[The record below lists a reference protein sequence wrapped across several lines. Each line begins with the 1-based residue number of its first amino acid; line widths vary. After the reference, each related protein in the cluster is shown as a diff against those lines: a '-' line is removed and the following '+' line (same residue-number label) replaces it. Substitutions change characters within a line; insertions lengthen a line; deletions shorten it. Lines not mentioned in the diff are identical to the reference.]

1 MFAGFSI
8 DFHDFPVIVALN
20 MNQTVSDNID
30 WKIHNCFLSQS
41 KVKLL
46 NKILPL
52 VLVLSVSLIIGYQ
65 AAFAT
70 EQIWAPY
77 CEVNGAKVDA
87 TTNGAAGSSN
97 VNKCAETH
105 DAFNVGS
112 PVSYQNIENAN
123 ISPGLTGDL
132 MIANCFRGNQN
143 FPIVNPKDNPDFAW
157 NLGFVDVLNCVQN
170 QRASNDLGLGVDEPV
185 IVASQPLELQ
195 NDELIVIDLTA
206 LNKCK
211 DFKFRLSSNT
221 NTERAWVGVS
231 DTPPTGIVADED
243 FTLLAGSIVDSS
255 ISSTDV
261 YIPFPKRDYLY
272 VTEVSDGGDNLFQ
285 QIRADCPDD
294 VVGGH
299 GGPID
304 KTALMV
310 TGAQLNASW
319 MIPVLVSAIGIGL
332 FVVTRKS

>member
-1 MFAGFSI
+1 
-8 DFHDFPVIVALN
+8 
-20 MNQTVSDNID
+20 
-30 WKIHNCFLSQS
+30 
-41 KVKLL
+41 
-46 NKILPL
+46 
-52 VLVLSVSLIIGYQ
+52 VLVLSISLIIGYQ

-87 TTNGAAGSSN
+87 TNNGVAGSSD
-97 VNKCAETH
+97 VSKCAETH

-123 ISPGLTGDL
+123 ISPGLSGDL
-132 MIANCFRGNQN
+132 MIANCFRGDTN
-143 FPIVNPKDNPDFAW
+143 FPLENPNNDGNFDW
-157 NLGFVDVLNCVQN
+157 NLEFMNVLNCVQN
-170 QRASNDLGLGVDEPV
+170 QRASNDLGIGVDFP
-185 IVASQPLELQ
+185 IIPAGGGQPLELQ
-195 NDELIVIDLTA
+195 NEELIVIDLTA
-206 LNKCK
+206 LDKCQ

-221 NTERAWVGVS
+221 DTERAWVGVS
-231 DTPPTGIVADED
+231 DTPPTDNVTDED
-243 FTLLAGSIVDSS
+243 FAGIKGSVVDSS
-255 ISSTDV
+255 ISTTDV

-272 VTEVSDGGDNLFQ
+272 VTEVSNGGDNLFQ

-319 MIPVLVSAIGIGL
+319 MIPVLVSAIGIGI
-332 FVVTRKS
+332 FVVTRKY

>member
-1 MFAGFSI
+1 
-8 DFHDFPVIVALN
+8 
-20 MNQTVSDNID
+20 MNETVSDDID

-52 VLVLSVSLIIGYQ
+52 VLVISVSLIIGYQ

-97 VNKCAETH
+97 VNKCAKDH

-123 ISPGLTGDL
+123 KSPGLSGIQI
-132 MIANCFRGNQN
+132 IANCFRGDDN
-143 FPIVNPKDNPDFAW
+143 FPLENPNDDGDFDW
-157 NLGFVDVLNCVQN
+157 NLEFMNVLNCVQN
-170 QRASNDLGLGVDEPV
+170 QRASNDLGIGVDYP
-185 IVASQPLELQ
+185 IIPASQPLELQ
-195 NDELIVIDLTA
+195 NEELIVIDLTA
-206 LNKCK
+206 LDKCQ
-211 DFKFRLSSNT
+211 DFEFRLSSNT
-221 NTERAWVGVS
+221 DTERAWVGVS
-231 DTPPTGIVADED
+231 DTSPTDNVTDED
-243 FTLLAGSIVDSS
+243 FAGIKGSVVDSS
-255 ISSTDV
+255 VSSTDV
-261 YIPFPKRDYLY
+261 YIPFPKRGYLY

-285 QIRADCPDD
+285 QIRAHCPDD

-319 MIPVLVSAIGIGL
+319 MIPVLVSAIGIGV

>member
-1 MFAGFSI
+1 
-8 DFHDFPVIVALN
+8 
-20 MNQTVSDNID
+20 
-30 WKIHNCFLSQS
+30 
-41 KVKLL
+41 
-46 NKILPL
+46 
-52 VLVLSVSLIIGYQ
+52 VLSLSLILGNQ
-65 AAFAT
+65 AAFAA

-87 TTNGAAGSSN
+87 TNNGAAGSSD

-132 MIANCFRGNQN
+132 MIANCFRGTVND
-143 FPIVNPKDNPDFAW
+143 PIVNPKTNTNFQWDLASVN
-157 NLGFVDVLNCVQN
+157 VMNCVQN
-170 QRASNDLGLGVDEPV
+170 QRASNDLGLGVDFP
-185 IVASQPLELQ
+185 IIAPAAQPLELQ

-206 LNKCK
+206 LDKCK
-211 DFKFRLSSNT
+211 DFEFRLSSNT
-221 NTERAWVGVS
+221 DTERGWVGVS
-231 DTPPTGIVADED
+231 DTPPTGLVEDED
-243 FTLLAGSIVDSS
+243 FAGIKGSIVDSD

-261 YIPFPKRDYLY
+261 YIPFPKRSYLY
-272 VTEVSDGGDNLFQ
+272 VTEVSNGGDNLFQ

>member
-1 MFAGFSI
+1 
-8 DFHDFPVIVALN
+8 
-20 MNQTVSDNID
+20 MNETVSDDID
-30 WKIHNCFLSQS
+30 WKIHNCFLSQN
-41 KVKLL
+41 KLKLL

-52 VLVLSVSLIIGYQ
+52 VIVLSVSLIIGYQ

-87 TTNGAAGSSN
+87 TNNGAPGSSN
-97 VNKCAETH
+97 VGKCAEDH
-105 DAFNVGS
+105 DAFPVGS

-123 ISPGLTGDL
+123 ISPGLSGIQI
-132 MIANCFRGNQN
+132 IANCFRGDTS
-143 FPIVNPKDNPDFAW
+143 FPLENPDTDGIFDW
-157 NLGFVDVLNCVQN
+157 DLEFMNVLNCVQN
-170 QRASNDLGLGVDEPV
+170 QRASNDLGLGVDFP
-185 IVASQPLELQ
+185 IISAAQPLELQ
-195 NDELIVIDLTA
+195 NEELIVIDLTA
-206 LNKCK
+206 LNKCQ
-211 DFKFRLSSNT
+211 DFEFRLSSNT
-221 NTERAWVGVS
+221 GGELAWVGVS
-231 DTPPTGIVADED
+231 DTPPTDNVTNED
-243 FTLLAGSIVDSS
+243 FAGIKGSIVDND
-255 ISSTDV
+255 ISTTDV

-285 QIRADCPDD
+285 QIRAHCPDD

-304 KTALMV
+304 KTSLLV

>member
-8 DFHDFPVIVALN
+8 DFHGFPVIDALN
-20 MNQTVSDNID
+20 MNETVPDDID

-77 CEVNGAKVDA
+77 CEDNGAKVDA
-87 TTNGAAGSSN
+87 TTNGLAGSSN
-97 VNKCAETH
+97 VNKCAEAH
-105 DAFNVGS
+105 DAFIVGS

-123 ISPGLTGDL
+123 ISPGLSGDL

-143 FPIVNPKDNPDFAW
+143 FAIVNPTDNQNFAW

-170 QRASNDLGLGVDEPV
+170 HRANDDLGIGVDFP
-185 IVASQPLELQ
+185 IIPAGGQPLELQ

-211 DFKFRLSSNT
+211 DFEFRLSSNT

-231 DTPPTGIVADED
+231 DTPPTGLVEA
-243 FTLLAGSIVDSS
+243 DSS
-255 ISSTDV
+255 TVPSPNEWDLTTINS
-261 YIPFPKRDYLY
+261 
-272 VTEVSDGGDNLFQ
+272 
-285 QIRADCPDD
+285 
-294 VVGGH
+294 
-299 GGPID
+299 
-304 KTALMV
+304 
-310 TGAQLNASW
+310 
-319 MIPVLVSAIGIGL
+319 
-332 FVVTRKS
+332 